1 MKAKSLKTLITYF
14 KSSIFSVQD
23 THFKKKGR
31 FQHDNFTIFES
42 IRKKEGGGSLLGV
55 HVALNPV
62 LITEHS
68 DTFEL
73 IVVQINAADK
83 TIRILTGYGPQ
94 ESWELDVKM
103 QFFVA
108 LEEEIAK
115 AAMKHIPVILMGDIN
130 SKLGP
135 TYIKD
140 DPHTMS
146 GNGIILSGIM
156 ERNELIVVNGLT
168 EKCKGLI
175 TRERSTV
182 NNIERSIIDFVIV
195 SKDIVEDI
203 VEMLID
209 DERKHVLTKLVK
221 TKKGV
226 VKKESDHNTI
236 ITKLNIRWKP
246 NTKSKK
252 R

>member
-1 MKAKSLKTLITYF
+1 MLISEY
-14 KSSIFSVQD
+14 SDSI
-23 THFKKKGR
+23 
-31 FQHDNFTIFES
+31 E
-42 IRKKEGGGSLLGV
+42 L
-55 HVALNPV
+55 
-62 LITEHS
+62 
-68 DTFEL
+68 L
-73 IVVQINAADK
+73 IVEIKAENK
-83 TIRILTGYGPQ
+83 RIRVMTGYGPQ
-94 ESWELDVKM
+94 ETWDIDVKM
-103 QFFVA
+103 KFFNT
-108 LEEEIAK
+108 LEAEIVK
-115 AAMKHIPVILMGDIN
+115 ASYSGTSVILMGDLN

-135 TYIKD
+135 EFIKN
-140 DPHTMS
+140 DPHSKTE
-146 GNGIILSGIM
+146 NGKILSGIM
-156 ERNELIVVNGLT
+156 ERNALIVVNGL
-168 EKCKGLI
+168 EVCKGLI

-252 R
+252 REIYNLKNKECQKNLHQGNEYY